1 MLNLDVGGIR
11 QRAYDMWQQMRG
23 SIFSMEALEV
33 RIEEYTVLLGESGA
47 LMRDAERWGNDMT
60 YPDGYEFITFAAMRW
75 PLIDEAME
83 LLVTTDG
90 PVDFLSQ
97 SGYDWKA
104 GDIFPAQG
112 EDE

>member
-11 QRAYDMWQQMRG
+11 RKAYDLWQQMRS
-23 SIFSMEALEV
+23 SIFSMETLEA
-33 RIEEYTVLLGESGA
+33 RLEEYTMLLGESGA
-47 LMRDAERWGNDMT
+47 LMRDAQRWGNDMT

-97 SGYDWKA
+97 SSYGQKA
-104 GDIFPAQG
+104 GAIFPAEG
-112 EDE
+112 EEE

>member
-1 MLNLDVGGIR
+1 
-11 QRAYDMWQQMRG
+11 
-23 SIFSMEALEV
+23 
-33 RIEEYTVLLGESGA
+33 
-47 LMRDAERWGNDMT
+47 
-60 YPDGYEFITFAAMRW
+60 MRW

-97 SGYDWKA
+97 SGYDRKA

>member
-1 MLNLDVGGIR
+1 MYTTAFARV
-11 QRAYDMWQQMRG
+11 YDALMAQVDY
-23 SIFSMEALEV
+23 EAWA
-33 RIEEYTVLLGESGA
+33 RHYGA

-97 SGYDWKA
+97 SGYDRKA